1 MAARTKAA
9 PPTPWSSNLAS
20 PKVDES
26 AYVHSFSRL
35 IGDVRVGANVFI
47 APGSSI
53 RADEGTPFYIGDSSN
68 IQDGVVIH
76 GLEQGRVTGADNR
89 EYSVWIG
96 SNTCIT
102 HMALI
107 HGPAYIGNECFIGFR
122 STVFNAKVGDGC
134 IVMMH
139 ALIQD
144 VEIPPG
150 KYVPS
155 GAVIVN
161 QQQAERLPN
170 VIDSDRA
177 FANHVVE
184 INEALLAGYRCAD
197 DEACVNPRGNKKAT
211 INTNLDSE
219 SDRSDYTS
227 SVSNMSLSS
236 DIRTQVRSL
245 LAQGCIISTEHA
257 SRRRF
262 KTKSWLTGER
272 IESRNEG
279 HIMSELESVLREYQ
293 GEYVRVIGVD
303 PRARRR
309 VVEMVVQRPED
320 TPGEGHV
327 RNVNTHNRNGNRD
340 RGRSYNRGGRNRSSS
355 NGSGSGSLAGDVA
368 NQINSLV
375 SQGCAI
381 GIERASKRRFKTKSW
396 LTVTQVDGSSNKV
409 FNAIEQTMAE
419 HPDEYVRI
427 VGVDNHLK
435 RRMTEIIVQRPG
447 QAPVQAAR
455 NWHSDN
461 GSNGSRSSYSSN
473 GNGGGSLDGDVANQ
487 ISSLVNQGCGIG
499 IERASKRRF
508 KTKSWLTVGQV
519 DGSANKALS
528 AVEQAMS
535 EYPDEYVRI
544 VGVDNNAKR
553 RMTEIIVQRPGQA
566 PVQAARNWH
575 SDNGSNGS
583 RSSYS
588 SNGNG
593 GSSLGAKIIQE
604 IRSLLAAGF
613 KIGTEHA
620 DKRRFK
626 TKSWK
631 SCSPIDSS
639 RESEVVA
646 ALEHCLEEHSNEYV
660 RMLGIDAKHKRRVA
674 ETIIQR
680 PGENSNG
687 NGNGSDYSNKNV
699 SDRGYFVANYTNDDR
714 KNNRPAHYNDFS
726 QKQLS
731 DDAIQQVRSLLAAG
745 YKIGTEHADK
755 RRFRTKS
762 WKSCATIDSRHEL
775 DVIASLKVCLAEH
788 SGEYV
793 KLLGID
799 PRSKKRIAETI
810 IQRP

>member
-9 PPTPWSSNLAS
+9 PPTPWSDNLAA

-35 IGDVRVGANVFI
+35 IGDVRIGANVFV

-53 RADEGTPFYIGDSSN
+53 RADEGTPFFIGESSN

-76 GLEQGRVTGADNR
+76 GLEQGRVVGDDNR

-96 SNTCIT
+96 KNTCVT

-107 HGPAYIGNECFIGFR
+107 HGPAYIGDECFIGFR

-134 IVMMH
+134 IIMMH

-144 VEIPPG
+144 VEIPSG

-170 VIDSDRA
+170 VIDSDRS

-197 DEACVNPRGNKKAT
+197 DEACVNPQPKKASKQGT
-211 INTNLDSE
+211 DANLNSDS
-219 SDRSDYTS
+219 DNRSDYTN
-227 SVSNMSLSS
+227 SVNNMSLSS

-257 SRRRF
+257 NRRRF
-262 KTKSWLTGER
+262 KVKSWLTGER

-279 HIMSELESVLREYQ
+279 HVVAELESVLREYQ
-293 GEYVRVIGVD
+293 GQYVRLIGVD
-303 PRARRR
+303 PRANRR
-309 VVEMVVQRPED
+309 VIEMVVQRPED
-320 TPGEGHV
+320 TPGEGSV
-327 RNVNTHNRNGNRD
+327 RNVANHNRG
-340 RGRSYNRGGRNRSSS
+340 RGGSGRNRSS
-355 NGSGSGSLAGDVA
+355 NG
-368 NQINSLV
+368 
-375 SQGCAI
+375 
-381 GIERASKRRFKTKSW
+381 
-396 LTVTQVDGSSNKV
+396 
-409 FNAIEQTMAE
+409 
-419 HPDEYVRI
+419 
-427 VGVDNHLK
+427 
-435 RRMTEIIVQRPG
+435 
-447 QAPVQAAR
+447 
-455 NWHSDN
+455 
-461 GSNGSRSSYSSN
+461 GSRSNYSSN
-473 GNGGGSLDGDVANQ
+473 GNGGGSLDGNVAGE

-544 VGVDNNAKR
+544 VGVDNHLKR
-553 RMTEIIVQRPGQA
+553 RMTEIIVQRPGQD
-566 PVQAARNWH
+566 PVQANRNWN
-575 SDNGSNGS
+575 SGSNGGG

-593 GSSLGAKIIQE
+593 GGGSLGAKIIQE

-620 DKRRFK
+620 DKRRFRSQ
-626 TKSWK
+626 SWK
-631 SCSPIDSS
+631 SCSPIESS

-646 ALEHCLEEHSNEYV
+646 ALEHCLDEHSDEYV
-660 RMLGIDAKHKRRVA
+660 RMLGIDTQRKRRVA

-680 PGENSNG
+680 PGKNG
-687 NGNGSDYSNKNV
+687 NGNGNSSHGNKNV
-699 SDRGYFVANYTNDDR
+699 SDRGYFVADYTNDDS
-714 KNNRPAHYNDFS
+714 KNSRPAHYNDFS

-731 DDAIQQVRSLLAAG
+731 DDAVREVRSLLAAG
-745 YKIGTEHADK
+745 YKIATEHADK
-755 RRFRTKS
+755 RRFRSQS
-762 WKSCATIDSRHEL
+762 WKSCGTIDSRHEL
-775 DVIASLKVCLAEH
+775 DVVASLKVCLAEH

-799 PRSKKRIAETI
+799 PKNKRRISETI

>member
-1 MAARTKAA
+1 MAVRTKAA
-9 PPTPWSSNLAS
+9 PPTPWSSDSRS
-20 PKVDES
+20 PQVDS
-26 AYVHSFSRL
+26 TAYVHSFSRL
-35 IGDVRVGANVFI
+35 IGDVKVGANVFI

-53 RADEGTPFYIGDSSN
+53 RADEGTPFYIGESTN

-76 GLEQGRVTGADNR
+76 GLEKGRVVGDDR
-89 EYSVWIG
+89 QEYSVWIG
-96 SNTCIT
+96 KNTCIT

-107 HGPAYIGNECFIGFR
+107 HGPAYIGDECFIGFR

-134 IVMMH
+134 IIMMH

-170 VIDSDRA
+170 VIDSDRS

-197 DEACVNPRGNKKAT
+197 DDACVNPQAYKVSKNKSDGSPT
-211 INTNLDSE
+211 SNIDNENDYINSE
-219 SDRSDYTS
+219 G
-227 SVSNMSLSS
+227 NMSLSS

-257 SRRRF
+257 NRRRF
-262 KTKSWLTGER
+262 KTKSWLTGEK

-279 HIMSELESVLREYQ
+279 HVAAELESVLREYQ
-293 GEYVRVIGVD
+293 GEFVRLIGVD
-303 PRARRR
+303 PRANRR

-320 TPGEGHV
+320 TPGEGSV
-327 RNVNTHNRNGNRD
+327 GNVANHNRGH
-340 RGRSYNRGGRNRSSS
+340 GRNGGRNRSSYS
-355 NGSGSGSLAGDVA
+355 SNGNGSGSLDGDVA
-368 NQINSLV
+368 NQISSLV
-375 SQGCAI
+375 SQGCGI

-396 LTVTQVDGSSNKV
+396 ITVGQVDGSTNKV
-409 FNAIEQTMAE
+409 FGAIEQAMAE
-419 HPDEYVRI
+419 YPDEYVRI

-447 QAPVQAAR
+447 QAPVQATR
-455 NWHSDN
+455 NWKSGSD
-461 GSNGSRSSYSSN
+461 SNGNSFSSSSN
-473 GNGGGSLDGDVANQ
+473 GNGSLDGDVANQ
-487 ISSLVNQGCGIG
+487 ISSLVSQGCGIG

-519 DGSANKALS
+519 DGNTNKVFGAI
-528 AVEQAMS
+528 EQAMA

-544 VGVDNNAKR
+544 VGVDNHLKR

-566 PVQAARNWH
+566 PVQATRNWN
-575 SDNGSNGS
+575 SGSSNGS

-593 GSSLGAKIIQE
+593 GRGSLGAKIIQE

-639 RESEVVA
+639 RESEVIA
-646 ALEHCLEEHSNEYV
+646 ALEHCLDEHSDEYV
-660 RMLGIDAKHKRRVA
+660 RMLGIDARAKRRVA

-680 PGENSNG
+680 PGNNSNG
-687 NGNGSDYSNKNV
+687 NGNGNGSSHNNKNV
-699 SDRGYFVANYTNDDR
+699 SDQGYFVADYTNDDS
-714 KNNRPAHYNDFS
+714 KNRRPAHYNDFS

-731 DDAIQQVRSLLAAG
+731 DEAIREVRSLLAAG

-775 DVIASLKVCLAEH
+775 DVVASLKVCLAEH

-793 KLLGID
+793 RLLGID
-799 PRSKKRIAETI
+799 PKSRRRVAETI

>member
-1 MAARTKAA
+1 MAVRTKAA
-9 PPTPWSSNLAS
+9 PPTPWSDNLAT

-35 IGDVRVGANVFI
+35 IGDVRIGANVFV

-53 RADEGTPFYIGDSSN
+53 RADEGTPFFIGESSN

-76 GLEQGRVTGADNR
+76 GLEQGRVVGDDDH

-96 SNTCIT
+96 RNTCIT

-107 HGPAYIGNECFIGFR
+107 HGPAYIGDECFIGFR

-170 VIDSDRA
+170 VINSDRS

-197 DEACVNPRGNKKAT
+197 NEACINPRRNKVSKKKGSGDFSSN
-211 INTNLDSE
+211 INDQ
-219 SDRSDYTS
+219 SDYTN

-236 DIRTQVRSL
+236 DIRTSVRSL
-245 LAQGCIISTEHA
+245 LAQGCIISTEYA

-262 KTKSWLTGER
+262 KVKSWLTGER

-279 HIMSELESVLREYQ
+279 QVTAELESILREHQ
-293 GEYVRVIGVD
+293 GEYVRLIGVD
-303 PRARRR
+303 PRANRRL
-309 VVEMVVQRPED
+309 VEMVIQRPED
-320 TPGEGHV
+320 SPGEGSV
-327 RNVNTHNRNGNRD
+327 RNINKHNRGHGN
-340 RGRSYNRGGRNRSSS
+340 GGRNRSSS
-355 NGSGSGSLAGDVA
+355 NGRSNGSGSLND
-368 NQINSLV
+368 
-375 SQGCAI
+375 
-381 GIERASKRRFKTKSW
+381 
-396 LTVTQVDGSSNKV
+396 
-409 FNAIEQTMAE
+409 
-419 HPDEYVRI
+419 
-427 VGVDNHLK
+427 
-435 RRMTEIIVQRPG
+435 
-447 QAPVQAAR
+447 
-455 NWHSDN
+455 
-461 GSNGSRSSYSSN
+461 
-473 GNGGGSLDGDVANQ
+473 DVANQ
-487 ISSLVNQGCGIG
+487 ISSLVAQGCGIG
-499 IERASKRRF
+499 IERASTRRF

-519 DGSANKALS
+519 NGSSSKVFS
-528 AVEQAMS
+528 AIEQAMA
-535 EYPDEYVRI
+535 EYPNEYVRI
-544 VGVDNNAKR
+544 VGVDNHAKR
-553 RMTEIIVQRPGQA
+553 RMTEIIIQRPGED
-566 PVQAARNWH
+566 PVQATRNW
-575 SDNGSNGS
+575 NGSSSNGS

-588 SNGNG
+588 SNGYG
-593 GSSLGAKIIQE
+593 GSSSLDSEVVQE

-613 KIGTEHA
+613 KIGSEHA

-631 SCSPIDSS
+631 SCSPI
-639 RESEVVA
+639 ESHRPEEVIS
-646 ALEHCLEEHSNEYV
+646 ALEHCLAEHGGEYV
-660 RMLGIDAKHKRRVA
+660 RMLGIDSKHRRRVA
-674 ETIIQR
+674 ETIIQL
-680 PGENSNG
+680 PGDRANG
-687 NGNGSDYSNKNV
+687 NGNGNGYSNGNGHGNKNV
-699 SDRGYFVANYTNDDR
+699 DDRGYFVADYTNDDS

-731 DDAIQQVRSLLAAG
+731 DEAVQQVRSLLAAG
-745 YKIGTEHADK
+745 YKIATEYADK
-755 RRFRTKS
+755 RRFKARS
-762 WKSCATIDSRHEL
+762 WKSSSPIESRNEL
-775 DVIASLKVCLAEH
+775 DVVASLKVCLAQH

-799 PRSKKRIAETI
+799 PKNRKRVAETI